1 MRGCNVLRVI
11 SLAISENFHNR
22 RVAIML
28 LLYWTK
34 RTFRVGVSSGELM
47 DKEHAIQKS
56 APMELSLKTDEVIF
70 FV

>member
-1 MRGCNVLRVI
+1 MFLRVI
-11 SLAISENFHNR
+11 SLAINEIFHNR
-22 RVAIML
+22 QTCYFCNRYI
-28 LLYWTK
+28 K